1 MVKLPVSAAFHTPLV
16 GHAQK
21 PFSKA
26 IREVKFNKAKIPVYA
41 NATAK
46 AYPSSAKAIQKQ
58 LETHILNS
66 VRFREE
72 VENIHRDGGRIFIEF
87 GPKNVLTKLVE
98 NILSGKDFFAI
109 ALNENPKKDSDSL
122 FREAMVKLCVLGL
135 PLEVLDPYSLPAKE
149 LPEKKSALSVR
160 LNGTNYVSDATRNDF
175 EIALND
181 GFKVKH
187 AVTSGSNSESNSNNG
202 NSPDSLREG
211 AEKINSVEINE
222 VNSLSAQEK
231 TVKDQTSTM
240 EYTEENTQQKI
251 PLQNSKDP
259 NHTVNLG
266 NGLSGFFQQQN
277 ETLQVH
283 RQYLEQQSE
292 YSRTV
297 FKLMQ
302 QQIELASQGTSIPPE
317 VDRQMQ
323 LFHAHQSE
331 TLRVHEQYLNQ
342 QSEQTQSALSIAGH
356 QLGDSSPLS
365 VQTSSSATLLQQ
377 VKPPVP
383 IEPVK
388 ETLVPVVVQTPVV
401 EPTAAESVS
410 SAVPDNEIIRETA
423 VPEPISPSATAL
435 GDSAGSLMQIMMAVV
450 SEKTG
455 YPQEMLELGMDIE
468 SDLGIDSIK
477 RVEILGAVQ
486 DRAPEL
492 D

>member
-1 MVKLPVSAAFHTPLV
+1 MH
-16 GHAQK
+16 
-21 PFSKA
+21 
-26 IREVKFNKAKIPVYA
+26 
-41 NATAK
+41 
-46 AYPSSAKAIQKQ
+46 
-58 LETHILNS
+58 
-66 VRFREE
+66 
-72 VENIHRDGGRIFIEF
+72 
-87 GPKNVLTKLVE
+87 
-98 NILSGKDFFAI
+98 
-109 ALNENPKKDSDSL
+109 
-122 FREAMVKLCVLGL
+122 
-135 PLEVLDPYSLPAKE
+135 
-149 LPEKKSALSVR
+149 
-160 LNGTNYVSDATRNDF
+160 
-175 EIALND
+175 
-181 GFKVKH
+181 
-187 AVTSGSNSESNSNNG
+187 
-202 NSPDSLREG
+202 
-211 AEKINSVEINE
+211 SVEINE

-231 TVKDQTSTM
+231 KTVTDQTSSIK
-240 EYTEENTQQKI
+240 YPEENTQQKT
-251 PLQNSKDP
+251 PLQNRKAAK
-259 NHTVNLG
+259 HTANPG

-297 FKLMQ
+297 YKLMQ

-377 VKPPVP
+377 VQPPVP

-388 ETLVPVVVQTPVV
+388 ETPAPVVVQTPVV

-410 SAVPDNEIIRETA
+410 SAVPDTEIMTKTA
-423 VPEPISPSATAL
+423 VPEPISPSSTAS
-435 GDSAGSLMQIMMAVV
+435 GDSAGSVMQIMMAVV

-492 D
+492 DEIPADELVEMRTLGQIVEYLQNSLNKNQATEIESITAHDEDPQTRSSQETVSAPLMTSHLF